1 MVDVDGQDGLVEL
14 NGHVY
19 SWDELNERWD
29 HGYTVLNGAETI
41 YGMKA
46 IHCPG
51 DAVGESGEVIF
62 PAEFESVWWRVDVCS
77 EPVSPDRSDPSSVG
91 KLRAAAKR
99 PSRVWKP
106 VNVFEMADA
115 PCVVLTG
122 EDGRFIACPETAAW
136 AVRRWSRGFGR
147 ERHSGEVLRVSGIE
161 VFSDAFG
168 DHSWRQHNGHLL
180 AGEED
185 VDDIELFVTME
196 NSYTVLAEHI
206 RGLDCTWIS
215 RGDAPVHPRNRV
227 NHSGEEIAAKEWI
240 VGNRQRI
247 VGRDG
252 QPLVRGGRRRAGI
265 GL

>member
-1 MVDVDGQDGLVEL
+1 MVDRLDGMVEL
-14 NGHVY
+14 DGRVW

-29 HGYTVLNGAETI
+29 HGYTVLDGAETI

-62 PAEFESVWWRVDVCS
+62 PAEFDSVWWRVDVCS
-77 EPVSPDRSDPSSVG
+77 EPVSQDRSDQSSVG
-91 KLRAAAKR
+91 KLKAAAER
-99 PSRVWKP
+99 PLKVWKP

-115 PCVVLTG
+115 PGVVLTG

-136 AVRRWSRGFGR
+136 AVRRWAKNSGR
-147 ERHSGEVLRVSGIE
+147 ERNEVLRVSGIE

-168 DHSWRQHNGHLL
+168 DHDWRQHNGHLL
-180 AGEED
+180 DGEED

-196 NSYTVLAEHI
+196 DSYTVLAERV

-215 RGDAPVHPRNRV
+215 RGDAPVHPQNRV
-227 NHSGEEIAAKEWI
+227 DHSAEEIAAMGWNYGT
-240 VGNRQRI
+240 VSQI

-252 QPLVRGGRRRAGI
+252 QPLVKDGRRRAGI